1 MSAATIYYYVYYRV
15 AVEHAAAAQRAIT
28 AVLTLLERRVGVA
41 GHLLR
46 RQDEPLLWMEVYDC
60 VRDPAA
66 FEAALAQLLDE
77 RGFAAFL
84 APGSTRKV
92 ERFVAAA

>member
-1 MSAATIYYYVYYRV
+1 VSAGTVHYYVYYRV
-15 AVEHAAAAQRAIT
+15 AVAHAAAARRAIA
-28 AVLTLLERRVGVA
+28 AVLMLLERRVGVA

-46 RQDEPLLWMEVYDC
+46 RQDEPLLWMEVYDG

-77 RGFAAFL
+77 RGFAGFL

>member
-15 AVEHAAAAQRAIT
+15 ALEHTVAAQRAIT
-28 AVLTLLERRVGVA
+28 AVLTLLERRIGVA
-41 GHLLR
+41 GRLLR
-46 RQDEPLLWMEVYDC
+46 RQDEPLLWMEVYEG

-66 FEAALAQLLDE
+66 FEAALAQLLEE
-77 RGFAAFL
+77 RDFAAFL